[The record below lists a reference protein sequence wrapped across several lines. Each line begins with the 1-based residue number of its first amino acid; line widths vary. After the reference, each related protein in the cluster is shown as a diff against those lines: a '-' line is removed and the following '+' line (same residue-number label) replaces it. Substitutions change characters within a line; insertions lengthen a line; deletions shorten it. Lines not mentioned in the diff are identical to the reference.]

1 MAIFLLIVSLLLF
14 VGLVVAHEFG
24 HFIMARRNG
33 VDVEEFGL
41 GFPPKAFSRKTKD
54 GFIFSINWLP
64 LGGFVRLKGE
74 HDADTEKGS
83 YGVASLWAKTKIMAA
98 GVVMNLLVAFV
109 LFTVLALMGM
119 PKLVDN
125 QFSIASDTKVVQNR
139 VLVDAVEAGSPAD
152 QIGIKP
158 NDQLIKIGS
167 VGHNLQDISSASN
180 LPQLT
185 KQYAGQKV
193 EVVYVRGSKQ
203 YQSTTTLL
211 STQAVTNASKNGPK
225 GYFGVVPSSFSLIR
239 STWSAPIVALGLM
252 KQFTI
257 LTFQGLGGVI
267 VNLGHGHVSKA
278 TSQVTGPVGIFFLL
292 KNVSQLGFPFV
303 LSIIAL
309 ISLTLAIMNILPIP
323 ALDGGHL
330 FVTLITNLFHKR
342 LNQSTEEWIHGTGF
356 AFLLI
361 LVALITVA
369 DVRSRRFF

>member
-14 VGLVVAHEFG
+14 VGLVIAHEFG

-41 GFPPKAFSRKTKD
+41 GFPPKAFSRKTKE
-54 GFIFSINWLP
+54 GFIFSVNWLP
-64 LGGFVRLKGE
+64 LGGFVRLRGE

-83 YGVASLWAKTKIMAA
+83 YGAASLWVKTKIMAA

-139 VLVDAVEAGSPAD
+139 VLVDAVESGSPAD

-158 NDQLIKIGS
+158 NDQLIKIGL
-167 VGHNLQDISSASN
+167 VGQSLQDISSANN

-185 KQYAGQKV
+185 KQFAGQKV
-193 EVVYVRGSKQ
+193 EVVYLRGNKQ

-211 STQAVTNASKNGPK
+211 STQAVASSSKNGPK

-252 KQFTI
+252 KQFTV

-267 VNLGHGHVSKA
+267 VNLGHGRVSKA
-278 TSQVTGPVGIFFLL
+278 SSQVTGPVGIFFLL

-369 DVRSRRFF
+369 DVRRFF